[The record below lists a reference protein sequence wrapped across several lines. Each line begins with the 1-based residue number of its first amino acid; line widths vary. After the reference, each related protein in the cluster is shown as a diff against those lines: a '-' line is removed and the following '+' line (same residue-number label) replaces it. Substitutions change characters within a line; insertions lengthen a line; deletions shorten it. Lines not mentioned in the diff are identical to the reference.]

1 MADPAA
7 MQAGADWPAY
17 GGTYSARRY
26 SPLTQI
32 TPANVGKLERAWT
45 IHTGDLPSEAAH
57 GTYGAENTPLK
68 VGDSLY
74 VCTPKNM
81 VLSLDPATGKQRWR
95 FDPRIRSEEHTSE
108 LQSLM
113 RISYAVFCLNKKNI

>member
-1 MADPAA
+1 MPPEC
-7 MQAGADWPAY
+7 GR
-17 GGTYSARRY
+17 G
-26 SPLTQI
+26 
-32 TPANVGKLERAWT
+32 ERAGT
-45 IHTGDLPSEAAH
+45 IQTGNLPSESAQ

-95 FDPRIRSEEHTSE
+95 FDPRISDDAIPYTAACRGVAY
-108 LQSLM
+108 
-113 RISYAVFCLNKKNI
+113 YAVPAAADRKTVVEGKSASVRVDYGGG

>member
-1 MADPAA
+1 MRSSDWSSDVCSSDLAAGGATLGTLNAVRPLQPLPGPRWAMADPAA

-57 GTYGAENTPLK
+57 GTY
-68 VGDSLY
+68 
-74 VCTPKNM
+74 
-81 VLSLDPATGKQRWR
+81 
-95 FDPRIRSEEHTSE
+95 RSDEHTSD

-113 RISYAVFCLNKKNI
+113 RISYA

>member
-1 MADPAA
+1 MLGWLNSARPLQQLPASRWAMADPAA

-57 GTYGAENTPLK
+57 RSAERR
-68 VGDSLY
+68 VGKECVSTCRY
-74 VCTPKNM
+74 
-81 VLSLDPATGKQRWR
+81 RWS
-95 FDPRIRSEEHTSE
+95 PT
-108 LQSLM
+108 
-113 RISYAVFCLNKKNI
+113 A